1 MIVKRSLFR
10 QLSPTGRIAKGVL
23 TALLPVL
30 LLALA
35 APSKAQ
41 QLQQFSRNAGAEQSY
56 DYLYVGFARS
66 SLTDVDGETPSG
78 FGIELVG
85 SKSFGDNFH
94 VWGNG
99 GRASVGATE
108 SLGATEYD
116 LSVTT
121 TVFNIGVGTQFDAS
135 EKASFFARAGFIF
148 LDATLDIEGGGESES
163 DSENWDGYNASIGA
177 ITFPTPEFGLSA
189 SAERIEV
196 DEDAEF
202 FLGVSA
208 QYRPTDEFTA
218 RAFIQRGISDDA
230 SDYNVLGVT
239 GEYRFTDIVAAYA
252 GVTSISPDDDEVDVR
267 AIGAGLRFHLP

>member
-1 MIVKRSLFR
+1 MTVKRSQFR
-10 QLSPTGRIAKGVL
+10 QLSSTGCIAKGVL
-23 TALLPVL
+23 AALLPVL

-41 QLQQFSRNAGAEQSY
+41 LLQSFSRNASAEQSY
-56 DYLYVGFARS
+56 DYLYAGFARAN
-66 SLTDVDGETPSG
+66 LTDMDGETPSG
-78 FGIELVG
+78 FGIELIG
-85 SKSFGDNFH
+85 SKSFGDYFH

-99 GRASVGATE
+99 ARASVGATE

-116 LSVTT
+116 LSVTA

-135 EKASFFARAGFIF
+135 ENASFFARAGFIF
-148 LDATLDIEGGGESES
+148 LDVTLDIEGGGESES
-163 DSENWDGYNASIGA
+163 DSENWDGYIASIGA
-177 ITFPTPEFGLSA
+177 IISPIPKFGLSA

-196 DEDAEF
+196 DEEAEF

-218 RAFIQRGISDDA
+218 RAFIQRGISDEV

-239 GEYRFTDIVAAYA
+239 AEYRFTNIVAAYA
-252 GVTSISPDDDEVDVR
+252 SVTSLSPDDDDVDAR
-267 AIGAGLRFHLP
+267 SIGAGLRFHLP